1 MYIDANKEV
10 FELAEIDGVPV
21 LFTHARI
28 DRETVP
34 MGFSCYDVRESE
46 GFSGVAVTLEN
57 RVIVNHWG
65 TILSREI
72 FPLKNGFYQIKDEM
86 NYLGETMTA
95 AEYLETEQRQTQEQ
109 KQAQSGME
117 LK

>member
-1 MYIDANKEV
+1 
-10 FELAEIDGVPV
+10 
-21 LFTHARI
+21 
-28 DRETVP
+28 
-34 MGFSCYDVRESE
+34 MGFSCYDVRESD
-46 GFSGVAVTLEN
+46 GFSGVAATLEN
-57 RVIVNHWG
+57 NVIVNHWG

-72 FPLKNGFYQIKDEM
+72 FPLTNGFYQIKDEM

-95 AEYLETEQRQTQEQ
+95 AEYLETEQRRMQEQ